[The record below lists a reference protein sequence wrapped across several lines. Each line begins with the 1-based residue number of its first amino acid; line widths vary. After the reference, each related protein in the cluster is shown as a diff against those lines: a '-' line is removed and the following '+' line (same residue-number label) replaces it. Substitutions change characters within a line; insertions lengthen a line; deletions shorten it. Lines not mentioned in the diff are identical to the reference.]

1 MSTGQ
6 MTKFKK
12 DKIHKSNK
20 LKQDNIF
27 LDNYHPQQMVTHYRL
42 SVWTNNNFLYQI
54 TLKFSH

>member
-42 SVWTNNNFLYQI
+42 SVWTNNNFLY
-54 TLKFSH
+54 